1 MPTDALT
8 THARKPGRNHPAD
21 PSLRAAEARRREI
34 MALLEEI
41 RADRPSPAEVVAAI
55 RRASN
60 GELTP
65 ERLQRIAGSVLA
77 LYR

>member
-1 MPTDALT
+1 MD
-8 THARKPGRNHPAD
+8 
-21 PSLRAAEARRREI
+21 
-34 MALLEEI
+34 LLEEI
-41 RADRPSPAEVVAAI
+41 RADQPSPAEVLNAI

-60 GELTP
+60 GELTS